1 MSGNWLQNNA
11 MEIIESI
18 IWGIVQGATEFL
30 PVSSSG
36 HLVLVP
42 AVFGLRSPT
51 LTEAAIAH
59 LGTLLAVLIY
69 FWKDIWA
76 IIVGVINGLLKGKPF
91 ETADARLGWFIV
103 IGTIPAAAIGL
114 PFEEQFETWFGSPTM
129 AACFLFV
136 TAALIVLGERMA
148 SGDKPI
154 EEMTW
159 IDSIIIGVFQA
170 GALFPGISRS
180 GSTIVGGLLRG
191 LDRSTAARFS
201 FLLGIPA
208 ILGAGLGAVVDL
220 FSLENP
226 AAQAVPM
233 FTVFIVSAVVGYAC
247 IAWLLQW
254 VRSRSLIPFAV
265 YCALFGAFYLI
276 FYVAL
281 G

>member
-1 MSGNWLQNNA
+1 

-51 LTEAAIAH
+51 LTEASIAH
-59 LGTLLAVLIY
+59 LGTLLAVLVY
-69 FWKDIWA
+69 FWQDIWSIMTA
-76 IIVGVINGLLKGKPF
+76 VLAGLAKGKLF
-91 ETADARLGWFIV
+91 DTTESRLGWFIV
-103 IGTIPAAAIGL
+103 IGTVPAAMIGL
-114 PFEEQFETWFGSPTM
+114 PFKSFFEEAFGSPIM
-129 AACFLFV
+129 AAGFLFV
-136 TAALIVLGERMA
+136 TAALIVVGERLA

-159 IDSIIIGVFQA
+159 LDSLIIGLFQA

-191 LDRSTAARFS
+191 LDRPTATRFS

-208 ILGAGLGAVVDL
+208 ILAAGLGAVFDL
-220 FSLENP
+220 LILENR
-226 AAQAVPM
+226 ADQALPM
-233 FTVFIVSAVVGYAC
+233 LIVFTVSALVGYCC

-254 VRSRSLIPFAV
+254 VRKHSFIPFAI
-265 YCALFGAFYLI
+265 YCALFGTFYLI
-276 FYVAL
+276 FYVTP
-281 G
+281 

>member
-1 MSGNWLQNNA
+1 

-51 LTEAAIAH
+51 LTEASIAH

-69 FWKDIWA
+69 FWRDIWG
-76 IIVGVINGLLKGKPF
+76 IITGVLSGLAKREPF
-91 ETADARLGWFIV
+91 GTVESRLGWFIV

-114 PFEEQFETWFGSPTM
+114 PFESFFEEAFGSPTM
-129 AACFLFV
+129 AACFLFL
-136 TAALIVLGERMA
+136 TAPLIVLGEPMA
-148 SGDKPI
+148 SGAKPI

-159 IDSIIIGVFQA
+159 VDSIIVGVFQA

-191 LDRSTAARFS
+191 LDRPTATRFS
-201 FLLGIPA
+201 FLLCIPA
-208 ILGAGLGAVVDL
+208 ILGAGLGAVADL
-220 FSLENP
+220 FSLES
-226 AAQAVPM
+226 AGDQALPM
-233 FTVFIVSAVVGYAC
+233 FVVFIVSALVGYAC

-254 VRSRSLIPFAV
+254 VRKHSLIPFAI

-276 FYVAL
+276 FYVAFA
-281 G
+281 

>member
-1 MSGNWLQNNA
+1 

-69 FWKDIWA
+69 FWRDIWG
-76 IIVGVINGLLKGKPF
+76 IITGVLSGLVKREPF
-91 ETADARLGWFIV
+91 GTVESRLGWFIV

-114 PFEEQFETWFGSPTM
+114 PFESFFEEAFGSPTM
-129 AACFLFV
+129 AACFLFL

-148 SGDKPI
+148 SGTKPI

-159 IDSIIIGVFQA
+159 VDSMIVGVFQA

-191 LDRSTAARFS
+191 LDRPTATRFS

-220 FSLENP
+220 FSLENSGD
-226 AAQAVPM
+226 QALPM
-233 FTVFIVSAVVGYAC
+233 FVVFIVSAIVGYAC

-254 VRSRSLIPFAV
+254 VRKHSLIPFAI

-281 G
+281 A

>member
-1 MSGNWLQNNA
+1 ML
-11 MEIIESI
+11 EIIESI

-42 AVFGLRSPT
+42 SVFGLRPPT

-59 LGTLLAVLIY
+59 LGTLLAVFIY

-76 IIVGVINGLLKGKPF
+76 IIVGVLDGLVKRDPF
-91 ETADARLGWFIV
+91 GTADSRLGWFIV

-114 PFEEQFETWFGSPTM
+114 PFEEQFEEWFGSPTM

-136 TAALIVLGERMA
+136 TAALIVIGERMA

-159 IDSIIIGVFQA
+159 LDSIIIGVFQA

-220 FSLENP
+220 FSLQNP
-226 AAQAVPM
+226 AEQMVPM
-233 FTVFIVSAVVGYAC
+233 ITVFLTSAIVGYAC
-247 IAWLLQW
+247 ITWLLNW

-281 G
+281 A

>member
-1 MSGNWLQNNA
+1 

-76 IIVGVINGLLKGKPF
+76 IIVGVVNGLLKGKPF

-103 IGTIPAAAIGL
+103 IGTIPAAAVGL
-114 PFEEQFETWFGSPTM
+114 PFEAQFEEWFGSPTM

-148 SGDKPI
+148 SGTKPI

-159 IDSIIIGVFQA
+159 LDSIIIGVFQA

-233 FTVFIVSAVVGYAC
+233 ATVFIVSAVVGYAC

>member
-1 MSGNWLQNNA
+1 

-59 LGTLLAVLIY
+59 LGTLAAVFVYFRKDLWGIITGVLQGLI
-69 FWKDIWA
+69 DRR
-76 IIVGVINGLLKGKPF
+76 PF
-91 ETADARLGWFIV
+91 GTTESRLGWFII

-114 PFEEQFETWFGSPTM
+114 PFKDFFEEAFGSPTM
-129 AACFLFV
+129 AACFLFL

-148 SGDKPI
+148 SGHKPI

-159 IDSIIIGVFQA
+159 LDSLIVGVFQA
-170 GALFPGISRS
+170 GALFPGVSRS

-191 LDRSTAARFS
+191 LDRPTATHFS

-208 ILGAGLGAVVDL
+208 ILAAGLGAVIDL
-220 FSLENP
+220 FTEP
-226 AAQAVPM
+226 ALASEAFPM
-233 FTVFIVSAVVGYAC
+233 LVVFGVSAVVGYAC
-247 IAWLLQW
+247 IAWLLHW
-254 VRSRSLIPFAV
+254 VREHSFIPFAI

-281 G
+281 A